1 MQDNK
6 KPKDYPAHTSGGLWS
21 QQKTNQ
27 GQPDMK
33 GKIEI
38 TQHQMQQL
46 VQMGKMGQ
54 EPSLQIAAWSK
65 QSQSGSNWL
74 SIDADV
80 YAWCLLL
87 LKCQHQLQPTHL
99 RQQRLKQLLKHHHL
113 HSLWLHRLFLTSILM
128 SIFKDKPIRSKK
140 LLSSARGESCVN
152 CGARDDTVVA
162 AHYQGL
168 RSLSYGKGK
177 SQKPHDMPSY
187 LQSLEEYEKGL
198 LSFENIFRVTSRQ
211 RAAA

>member
-27 GQPDMK
+27 SQPDMK

-80 YAWCLLL
+80 YVKDGGIVSASPEVSAPAPAYTPPPAAP
-87 LKCQHQLQPTHL
+87 QATAQTPPPSQPMAPPT
-99 RQQRLKQLLKHHHL
+99 
-113 HSLWLHRLFLTSILM
+113 FPD
-128 SIFKDKPIRSKK
+128 F
-140 LLSSARGESCVN
+140 
-152 CGARDDTVVA
+152 DTDV
-162 AHYQGL
+162 
-168 RSLSYGKGK
+168 
-177 SQKPHDMPSY
+177 P
-187 LQSLEEYEKGL
+187 
-198 LSFENIFRVTSRQ
+198 F
-211 RAAA
+211 

>member
-80 YAWCLLL
+80 YVKDGGMVSASPEMSAPAPAYTPPPAAP
-87 LKCQHQLQPTHL
+87 QATAQTPPPSQPMAPPT
-99 RQQRLKQLLKHHHL
+99 
-113 HSLWLHRLFLTSILM
+113 FPDFDT
-128 SIFKDKPIRSKK
+128 D
-140 LLSSARGESCVN
+140 VN
-152 CGARDDTVVA
+152 
-162 AHYQGL
+162 
-168 RSLSYGKGK
+168 
-177 SQKPHDMPSY
+177 
-187 LQSLEEYEKGL
+187 
-198 LSFENIFRVTSRQ
+198 F
-211 RAAA
+211 